1 MDKKTESRIISGVM
15 NWGEWGENLSV
26 NEMAEL
32 IEFNLEKGINTFD
45 QADIYGGYTTEKQ
58 FGKAFKS
65 SGVERTKIKLI
76 TKCGIQYPC
85 ESKPFKIKHYDYSPQ
100 HIRFS
105 VENSLKNLKTEYI
118 DVFLLHRPSPLMNG
132 NEIAEV
138 ISKLKNDRKIKEF
151 GVSNFTESQ
160 IKLIK
165 KNIPVDFNQIE
176 CSLTNNEC
184 FSNGIVDFCQT
195 ENINLMAWSPLG
207 SYFKIKD
214 NTTNRIKPIIE
225 KLSNKYSCS
234 VDQLL
239 LSWIMK
245 QPASIIPVIGT
256 TKKERILA
264 SIKSINVNLDRLDWF
279 SLLEASTGK
288 RVA

>member
-1 MDKKTESRIISGVM
+1 MDKKNQSRIISGVM
-15 NWGEWGENLSV
+15 NWGEWGENLSKT
-26 NEMAEL
+26 EMIEL

-45 QADIYGGYTTEKQ
+45 QADIYGGYTTEKE
-58 FGKAFKS
+58 FGEAFKS
-65 SGVERTKIKLI
+65 SGIERTKIRLI

-85 ESKPFKIKHYDYSPQ
+85 ESKPFEIKYYDYSSK
-100 HIRFS
+100 HIRVS
-105 VENSLKNLKTEYI
+105 VENSLKNLKTDYI

-132 NEIAEV
+132 NEIAQV
-138 ISKLKNDRKIKEF
+138 ISKLKNDGKIKEF

-176 CSLTNNEC
+176 CSLTNNQC

-207 SYFKIKD
+207 SYFKLKD
-214 NTTNRIKPIIE
+214 NTRNRIKPIIE
-225 KLSNKYSCS
+225 KLSDKYSCS

-239 LSWIMK
+239 LSWVMK
-245 QPASIIPVIGT
+245 HPASINPVIGT

-264 SIKSINVNLDRLDWF
+264 SIKSINISLDTLDWF
-279 SLLEASTGK
+279 SLLEASKGK